1 MKFDTVITGGGLA
14 GLIAG
19 ISLQKEGRS
28 TAIVS
33 SGQNALHFFS
43 GTFES
48 MKEAPARLQEIFS
61 EAGIR
66 ANYADGFRLMPMGTF
81 RESALSLEDISLFE
95 KPAFVRKA
103 LIVNFMGYHDFFSSF
118 IADGLQKEGIEARVR
133 FLRLPEMEH
142 LRQSPS
148 EMRSVQIAR
157 IMDRIW
163 EKVVQEIRLL
173 LKDDDAVI
181 LPQVFG
187 LQDIS
192 VPGRIREALP
202 AKVVFVGTLPPSVP
216 GLRTQMQ
223 LRRRY
228 ETLGGT
234 FLMGDEVKSAH
245 IHEGVVHSV
254 VTQNLGNHYL
264 EADSFILATGSFF
277 SKGLIST
284 PESVYEPV
292 IGLDVKASEDR
303 NTWYNPDFAGNQPY
317 MDFGLV
323 TDEDLHPLKDGEPV
337 RNMYAIGSVLGNPR
351 PELGTGAGAA
361 IRSAFKAVDS
371 ILSKA

>member
-33 SGQNALHFFS
+33 SGQNSLHFFS

-48 MKEAPARLQEIFS
+48 MKEAPARLLEIFS

-66 ANYADGFRLMPMGTF
+66 VGYTDGVRLMPMGTF
-81 RESALSLEDISLFE
+81 KESALSLDDISLFE
-95 KPAFVRKA
+95 KPAFAKKA

-118 IADGLQKEGIEARVR
+118 IADGLQKQGIAARVR

-157 IMDRIW
+157 TMDRIW
-163 EKVVQEIRLL
+163 EKVVQEIRIL
-173 LKDDDAVI
+173 LKDDDTVI

-223 LRRRY
+223 LKRRY

-234 FLMGDEVKSAH
+234 FLMGDEVKEAH
-245 IHEGVVHSV
+245 IHDGVIHSV
-254 VTQNLGNHYL
+254 VSENMGNHYL
-264 EADSFILATGSFF
+264 EADNFILASGSFF

-284 PESVYEPV
+284 PEGVYEP
-292 IGLDVKASEDR
+292 ILGLDVKASEDR
-303 NTWYNPDFAGNQPY
+303 NTWYNPDFAGDQPY
-317 MDFGLV
+317 MDFGVV
-323 TDEDLHPLKDGEPV
+323 TDDELHPLLGGRPV
-337 RNMYAIGSVLGNPR
+337 KNMYAIGSVLGNTR
-351 PELGTGAGAA
+351 PELGSGAGAA

>member
-33 SGQNALHFFS
+33 AGQNALHFFS
-43 GTFES
+43 GSFES
-48 MKEAPARLQEIFS
+48 MKEAPARLQEILTESGVRVHYS
-61 EAGIR
+61 EGV
-66 ANYADGFRLMPMGTF
+66 RLMPMGTF
-81 RESALSLEDISLFE
+81 KESALSLDDISLLPSPLFA
-95 KPAFVRKA
+95 KRA
-103 LIVNFMGYHDFFSSF
+103 LIVSFLGYHDFFSSF
-118 IADGLQKEGIEARVR
+118 IADGLSKQGIEARTC
-133 FLRLPEMEH
+133 FLRLPEMER

-157 IMDRIW
+157 TMDRIW
-163 EKVVQEIRLL
+163 EKVVQEIRLH
-173 LKDDDAVI
+173 LKNDDTVI

-223 LRRRY
+223 LKRRY

-234 FLMGDEVKSAH
+234 FLMGDQVISAH
-245 IHEGVVHSV
+245 IHDGVVHSV
-254 VTQNLGNHYL
+254 ATHNLGSHYL
-264 EADSFILATGSFF
+264 EADNFILATGSFF

-284 PESVYEPV
+284 PERVYEPI
-292 IGLDVKASEDR
+292 IGLDVKSSEDR
-303 NTWYNPDFAGNQPY
+303 NTWYDPDFAKDQPY
-317 MDFGLV
+317 MDFGVV
-323 TDEDLHPLKDGEPV
+323 TDQDLHPLKDGQPV
-337 RNMYAIGSVLGNPR
+337 KNMYAIGSVLGNTR
-351 PELGTGAGAA
+351 PELGTGAGAS
-361 IRSAFKAVDS
+361 IRSAFTAVDK